1 MDLGPASPALG
12 MTVRGLDLRRPL
24 PADARAWLHA
34 ALERTFLLHFP
45 GQHLSDDEHVAF
57 IGEFGPIAVEGTGTV
72 GFVSNHRPDGSLG
85 SAAATFHIDYG
96 FTDAPYEYLSLFGLE
111 IPRGGTE
118 TWFANAVAAARDL
131 PAALRAR
138 VAGLQARAAVDV
150 TSEVREA
157 GVRVD
162 LGRLDETYPHAV
174 RPVLWPHRTTGD
186 PVLAV
191 WEQQTDALLP
201 LPDADSTALIIELFA
216 HLYRPDHVMV
226 HRWQP
231 GDLLLWD
238 NHALQHARPD
248 VGVDEPRTLRRVC
261 VGTTPDL
268 TIFAD
273 RMRARSRPS

>member
-1 MDLGPASPALG
+1 MDLGAASPALG
-12 MTVRGLDLRRPL
+12 TTVRGIDLRQPL
-24 PADARAWLHA
+24 APHELAALRA
-34 ALERTFLLHFP
+34 ALERSYLLHFP
-45 GQHLSDDEHVAF
+45 GQHLSDDQHVAF
-57 IGEFGPIAVEGTGTV
+57 VEHFGSIAVEGASRV

-85 SAAATFHIDYG
+85 SSAATFHIDYG
-96 FTDAPYEYLSLFGLE
+96 FTDAPYEYLSLYGRE
-111 IPRGGTE
+111 IPRRGTE
-118 TWFANAVAAARDL
+118 TWFANAVAAAADL
-131 PAALRAR
+131 PPALQAR
-138 VAGLQARAAVDV
+138 IAGLEARAAVDV

-157 GVRVD
+157 GLRIE

-174 RPVLWPHRTTGD
+174 RPVLWPHRTTGE

-201 LPDADSTALIIELFA
+201 LPDAESTALIEALFA
-216 HLYRPDHVMV
+216 HLYRPDHLMV
-226 HRWQP
+226 HHWRP

-268 TIFAD
+268 SIFAE
-273 RMRARSRPS
+273 RMKAKALPS